1 MHHGFLKIL
10 IKQLQLHF
18 DSLVFS
24 VGAGNSLRDKVE
36 AKVDNQVDA
45 DVAEDEVS
53 IIKFMQSVSTTN
65 SISNNTNNPN
75 PVVNQIL

>member
-24 VGAGNSLRDKVE
+24 VGARNSLRDKVE
-36 AKVDNQVDA
+36 AKVDNHVDV

-53 IIKFMQSVSTTN
+53 IIKFMQSTSNTN

-75 PVVNQIL
+75 PVGNQIL